1 MKTISRWG
9 MGVMVTILL
18 VLPTGVTAQ
27 VTTLSESA
35 YRTELLKIIASLQQ
49 QIATLTALLAE
60 REQRTIVSEGETTGP
75 LRETVSILATYPIA
89 VTANTEL
96 IPNRTHRV
104 YFNRVFALFPDQYDA
119 RIGQVIVFAEAE
131 SEIDAFVETMPP
143 RHTKWIYAVSEGVI
157 DEPLAAWNTELIVHE
172 LAHLIAYEKI
182 LNSEVTNVS
191 CEPYFL
197 RHGCPPADSY
207 LRAYVTQFWDSSDL
221 KRAER
226 FADNQAVAYNYHD
239 DHADEYVSEYAAL
252 SPEEDFAE
260 SFMYFVLEKPTSG
273 SLAKKKVAFFEEY
286 MTMLGVKQE
295 VTESL

>member
-1 MKTISRWG
+1 MKIISRWG
-9 MGVMVTILL
+9 IGFLVIILL

-27 VTTLSESA
+27 TTTFSESA

-49 QIATLTALLAE
+49 QIVVLKALLAE
-60 REQRTIVSEGETTGP
+60 KEQHTIVSEGDTTSP

-119 RIGQVIVFAEAE
+119 RIGQAIVFAESE

-182 LNSEVTNVS
+182 LNSDVADVS

-207 LRAYVTQFWDSSDL
+207 LRAYVAQFWDSSDL
-221 KRAER
+221 KRADR
-226 FADNQAVAYNYHD
+226 FAGDQAMAYDYHD
-239 DHADEYVSEYAAL
+239 DHAHEYVSEYAAL

-286 MTMLGVKQE
+286 MTMLEIKQE